1 MSQFGL
7 LYRHAMLKISTSK
20 LTNLLGFGKK
30 PNKSDAILSSD
41 DDNKVVSN
49 TTKTPNTRQI
59 AEPSTYRRVS
69 AKSLSLAVKPTII
82 GEVPVI
88 DNDHLTFYVIRD
100 YSRSNSLLVGMT
112 TDELNL
118 PSALAKIDEQGV
130 DESSAMIFL
139 QGRNKERDV
148 GVSPRLERLVQA
160 CLDNPNLDVNLVPV
174 TILWGRAPDKEESLF
189 RLLMADEWRS
199 PSIPKQLFNIGVMG
213 RNTFLRFSD
222 IKSLQSLIK
231 DAQLGVDENL
241 SRAIHLRL
249 KGFLDNQRTSIVG
262 PDLSDKRNETGKIL
276 SSSVVQA
283 AIEKEARE
291 KGKTIATVKKEA
303 AGYVAE
309 IVSDY
314 SYSVLRVFDHFLTRL
329 WTRLY
334 DGVEVRNFE
343 RVRRLALDHQ
353 VVYVPCHRSHMDYL
367 LLSCV
372 IYKRGLRI
380 PHIAAGDNLNIPV
393 LGELLRNG
401 GAFFMRRSFKGNALY
416 ATVFKEYVHN
426 LMQRAAPIEY
436 FIEGGRSRSGRL
448 LPPKLGMLAMTVN
461 SHLREPAKPVV
472 FIPTYISYERIMEG
486 ATYVGELKGK
496 PKELENW
503 FGILKT
509 ARKIERIFGTVH
521 LSFGEPLYL
530 DNFMEK
536 FSVKSGSN
544 SATNVNNTYA
554 MVQNLGVK
562 ILQNINKSAVVNPVS
577 LLALVLLSTP
587 KAALG
592 EKQCLEQIALYQ
604 RLAHA
609 LPYDTETHITTL
621 APKDILAYGEQLKL
635 IERTPHV
642 LGDMIRVADKQAPML
657 SYFRNNILHVFIM
670 ISFLASLVQR
680 NGRINRT
687 NLDAITKLM
696 YPFLQAELFLN
707 TALRNVDGLT
717 DRILSVLIDEGVVVD
732 LGNDTLGAPEM
743 NSDSYQQLIVL
754 ASAAQQSLERY
765 FMALALLSEQGSRRL
780 TAEQV
785 VNLCY
790 ALGQRI
796 SVLYAD
802 DLPDMFDKALFTS
815 FIDTL
820 KRLGYIQAESESG
833 VLMFDERIDN
843 IAQNA
848 KFVLTPDMMKLLH
861 HTASLSDSD
870 IETVIKEM
878 STKRKFGK
886 SKR

>member
-1 MSQFGL
+1 
-7 LYRHAMLKISTSK
+7 MLKIPTSK
-20 LTNLLGFGKK
+20 LASLFRLDKQHNR
-30 PNKSDAILSSD
+30 
-41 DDNKVVSN
+41 SN
-49 TTKTPNTRQI
+49 TPLSNKDAQLATVDGADVRRMTEPNV
-59 AEPSTYRRVS
+59 YRRLS
-69 AKSLSLAVKPTII
+69 AKGLSLAVKPTII
-82 GEVPVI
+82 GDAPMI
-88 DNDHLTFYVIRD
+88 GNSHPTFYVIRD
-100 YSRSNSLLVGMT
+100 YSRSNSLLVGMMT
-112 TDELNL
+112 EELGL
-118 PSALAKIDEQGV
+118 PSALAKIDEHGL
-130 DESSAMIFL
+130 DESSAMVFL
-139 QGRNKERDV
+139 NGRNTERELS
-148 GVSPRLERLVQA
+148 VSPRLERLVQA
-160 CLDNPNLDVNLVPV
+160 CLNDPSIDVNLIPV
-174 TILWGRAPDKEESLF
+174 TVLWGRAPDKEESMF

-213 RNTFLRFSD
+213 RDTFLRFSEVE
-222 IKSLQSLIK
+222 SLQVLIK
-231 DAQLGVDENL
+231 EARLGVGENL
-241 SRAIHLRL
+241 SHTIHLRL
-249 KGFLDNQRTSIVG
+249 KGFLDKQRTSIVG
-262 PDLSDKRNETGKIL
+262 PDLSDRRNEAGKIL
-276 SSSVVQA
+276 SSPVVMA
-283 AIEKEARE
+283 AIEKQSQES
-291 KGKTIATVKKEA
+291 GKSIAAVKKEA
-303 AGYVAE
+303 ASYVGE

-314 SYSVLRVFDHFLTRL
+314 SHSVLRFFDHFLTWL

-334 DGVEVRNFE
+334 DGVEVHDFE
-343 RVRRLALDHQ
+343 QVCKLAPDHQ
-353 VVYVPCHRSHMDYL
+353 IVYVPCHRSHMDYL
-367 LLSCV
+367 LLSYV

-496 PKELENW
+496 PKESENW
-503 FGILKT
+503 LGILKT
-509 ARKIERIFGTVH
+509 ARKIERVFGTVH

-530 DNFMEK
+530 SDFMEK
-536 FSVKSGSN
+536 FSVKPKDDGITNTSN
-544 SATNVNNTYA
+544 IHA
-554 MVQNLGVK
+554 MVQNLGIKV
-562 ILQNINKSAVVNPVS
+562 LQNINKAAIVNPIS

-587 KAALG
+587 KAALD
-592 EKQCLEQIALYQ
+592 ETQCLEQIALYQ
-604 RLAHA
+604 RIAKA
-609 LPYDTETHITTL
+609 LPDETHITNLT
-621 APKDILAYGEQLKL
+621 PKEILAYGERLKL
-635 IERTPHV
+635 IGRTPHV

-657 SYFRNNILHVFIM
+657 SYFKNNILHVFIM
-670 ISFLASLVQR
+670 VSFLASLVQR
-680 NGRINRT
+680 NGRINRAT
-687 NLDAITKLM
+687 LDAITTLM
-696 YPFLQAELFLN
+696 YPFLQAELFLS
-707 TALRNVDGLT
+707 TALRNVDKLT
-717 DRILSVLIDEGVVVD
+717 DKILGILIDEGVIVD
-732 LGNDTLGAPEM
+732 LGDGVLGTPEM
-743 NSDSYQQLIVL
+743 SSSSYQQLIVL

-765 FMALALLSEQGSRRL
+765 FMALALLSEQGSHRL

-785 VNLCY
+785 VNLCH

-820 KRLGYIQAESESG
+820 KRLNYVQADAHSG

-848 KFVLTPDMMKLLH
+848 KFVLTPDMMQLLRH
-861 HTASLSDSD
+861 VASLDD
-870 IETVIKEM
+870 GEIETTIKEM